1 MSRIKNAGLIGGL
14 VGVAAAGVAA
24 GLAVERFAVGRVRK
38 AGDDDPYAT
47 EPFALL
53 PADGE
58 RIVTGQDGVELY
70 TEVVEPDRDAA
81 EPDLTVIF
89 VHGFCLDMGTWHFQ
103 RRELARLRNPRFRMV
118 FYDQPGHGRSS
129 RKPSGDYSIDE
140 LGSDLSELIDEMAP
154 TGPLVLIGH
163 SMGGMTIMALAEQNP
178 ELFNDRVVG
187 VGLIATSAGDL
198 DSVAL
203 GMPAPLAKTRKP
215 LTPAL
220 TAALRVSPGIV
231 DGIRRL
237 GSDVAWL
244 LTRRYAFAD
253 YPASPSLVSYVERM
267 ISSTSSDIIAG
278 YLRTLSEHDRYAA
291 LEVLD
296 GIETLVVAANDDLLT
311 PIQHSQEMVRLL
323 PGAEFVELE
332 SGGHLA
338 LMAQADI
345 VNANIAAFLERSL
358 RSAGA
363 PRTVPESVIKKARS
377 ERAKKAK
384 EAGSTERRR
393 FLRVWRKEKSA

>member
-47 EPFALL
+47 EPFGLL
-53 PADGE
+53 PADQE
-58 RIVTGQDGVELY
+58 RIVTGPDGVELY
-70 TEVVEPDRDAA
+70 TEIVEPDRDRAA
-81 EPDLTVIF
+81 PELTVVF

-103 RRELARLRNPRFRMV
+103 RRGLSRVSDPRFRMV

-140 LGSDLSELIDEMAP
+140 LGGDLAALIAQVAP
-154 TGPLVLIGH
+154 KGPLVLIGH
-163 SMGGMTIMALAEQNP
+163 SMGGMTIMALAEQDP
-178 ELFNDRVVG
+178 ELFADRVVG

-203 GMPAPLAKTRKP
+203 GMPAPLAKSRKP

-220 TAALRVSPGIV
+220 TAALKVSPGIV

-253 YPASPSLVSYVERM
+253 FAASPSLVSYVERM

-278 YLRTLSEHDRYAA
+278 YLRTLSEHHRYAA
-291 LEVLD
+291 LEVVD
-296 GIETLVVAANDDLLT
+296 GIETLVVAADDDLLT
-311 PIQHSQEMVRLL
+311 PVQHSEEMVRLL

-345 VNANIAAFLERSL
+345 VNANIAAFLQRAL

-363 PRTVPESVIKKARS
+363 PRTVPESRIKQARS

-384 EAGSTERRR
+384 EAGSSERRR
-393 FLRVWRKEKSA
+393 FLRVRRKEKSA

>member
-1 MSRIKNAGLIGGL
+1 MSRVKNAGLIGGL

-24 GLAVERFAVGRVRK
+24 GLAVERFAVGRVRRS
-38 AGDDDPYAT
+38 GDDDPYAG
-47 EPFALL
+47 EPFGLL
-53 PADGE
+53 PADTE
-58 RIVTGQDGVELY
+58 RIVQGQDGVELY
-70 TEVVEPDRDAA
+70 VEIVQPDRNPAPP
-81 EPDLTVIF
+81 ELTVVF

-103 RRELARLRNPRFRMV
+103 RRGLAKLRDPRFRMV

-129 RKPSGDYSIDE
+129 HKPSGDYSIDE
-140 LGSDLSELIDEMAP
+140 LGGDLSALIGEVAP
-154 TGPLVLIGH
+154 EGPLVLIGH

-178 ELFNDRVVG
+178 ELFQERVVG
-187 VGLIATSAGDL
+187 VGLIASSAGDL

-203 GMPAPLAKTRKP
+203 GMPAPLARTRKP

-220 TAALRVSPGIV
+220 TAALKVSPGIV

-244 LTRRYAFAD
+244 LTKRYAFTD
-253 YPASPSLVSYVERM
+253 FPAPPSLVTYAEKL
-267 ISSTSSDIIAG
+267 IASTSSDIIAG

-296 GIETLVVAANDDLLT
+296 GIEILVVAAHDDLLT
-311 PIQHSQEMVRLL
+311 PVGHSEEMVRLL

-338 LMAQADI
+338 LMAQADV
-345 VNANIAAFLERSL
+345 VNANIAAFLHRAL
-358 RSAGA
+358 RSANQ
-363 PRTVPESVIKKARS
+363 PRTVPESVIREARS
-377 ERAKKAK
+377 ARAKKAK
-384 EAGSTERRR
+384 ESGASERRR